1 MRACLIGCGGIS
13 KCHLN
18 AIEQL
23 GKDAVELT
31 AVADIIEQRA
41 EKTASEHSCRAYT
54 DYEEM
59 LREEKPDVVHI
70 CTPHYLHVPMAVNA
84 LSQGINVV
92 LEKPCA
98 ISVDGIKELT
108 AAEKASSARLAVCF
122 QNRYNES
129 AIFAKKL
136 IDSGEYGKVT
146 GADALVKWQRDES
159 YYNAD
164 EWRGTKS
171 QEGGGVMINQA
182 IHTHDLMKYAVW
194 LIPAFPVLLWHT
206 VINLKMDW
214 KKRFYRICRNAAL
227 CLLCGLLFQNIVLSN
242 SLYLKKSLEQKAT
255 LSFMTRLTD
264 DLYDVDCYQPGV
276 TKVCIIGRP
285 ELSGKMPGFESLYG
299 VTGVNMPSS
308 TTHYGTYEGYFQ
320 YVLNLPVHLVSRSE
334 QSALMAS
341 EIKAM
346 PSYPAEGSMRWIGE
360 ILVIKL
366 N

>member
-182 IHTHDLMKYAVW
+182 IHTHDLMKYIAGKKTYSVEGKVGN
-194 LIPAFPVLLWHT
+194 FH
-206 VINLKMDW
+206 LKNTIEVED
-214 KKRFYRICRNAAL
+214 NASVFFEFTDGTRGVYYATTASASST
-227 CLLCGLLFQNIVLSN
+227 NPIIDIH
-242 SLYLKKSLEQKAT
+242 LEKAT
-255 LSFMTRLTD
+255 LRIEGDYVFEIHGDKMKMIYSGCDDTGKVGKIEWGSGHLKLIKDFYSCINSGKSFMID
-264 DLYDVDCYQPGV
+264 SV
-276 TKVCIIGRP
+276 
-285 ELSGKMPGFESLYG
+285 
-299 VTGVNMPSS
+299 
-308 TTHYGTYEGYFQ
+308 
-320 YVLNLPVHLVSRSE
+320 
-334 QSALMAS
+334 AAS
-341 EIKAM
+341 ESVADLLAVYESSLK
-346 PSYPAEGSMRWIGE
+346 GE
-360 ILVIKL
+360 KVIIENFLKG
-366 N
+366 